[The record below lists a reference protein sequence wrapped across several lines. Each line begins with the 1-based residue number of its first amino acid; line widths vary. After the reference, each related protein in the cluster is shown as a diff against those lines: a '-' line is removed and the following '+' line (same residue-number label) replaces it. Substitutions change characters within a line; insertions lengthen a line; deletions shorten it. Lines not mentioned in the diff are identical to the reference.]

1 MTRPLRVLCLDIEG
15 GHGGSSRSLY
25 YLLKHVDRDAVA
37 PTVWCRRDG
46 PIMARYAEIAIPVV
60 VEPGLPKASALPRA
74 SRNVAQLMGHAGEFW
89 RARGGA
95 LERLADAASAH
106 DIVHFNHEG
115 FAALAWWLRRTVN
128 VPATMHIRTN
138 VLASAFARAQM
149 RAISRAV
156 DAVAFITPN
165 EERTFRGLGGMAPGR
180 VIYNVVESDARPAP
194 HDNLVAEKRLKIAS
208 LSNAAHVRGTDR
220 LIDIAAA
227 LKALGRRDVVIVAAG
242 DMHLGGRWP
251 APYDAFARDGKT
263 LADVAAAQG
272 LADYFLFLGH
282 VPDPERVLA
291 GADLLLK
298 PTREDN
304 PWGRDVLEALAAGCP
319 VISVGSDA
327 TFVETGVTGMLQPRF
342 DADAAAQAIAVLADD
357 RASLASMGEAA
368 RARVAKLCNGPG
380 RARELTEL
388 WRDAVARHGA

>member
-25 YLLKHVDRDAVA
+25 YLLKHADRDAIA

-46 PIMARYAEIAIPVV
+46 PIKARYAEIGIPVV

-74 SRNVAQLMGHAGEFW
+74 SRNVAQLLGHAGEFW
-89 RARGGA
+89 RARGGT
-95 LERLADAASAH
+95 LRRLADAARAH
-106 DIVHFNHEG
+106 DVVHFNHEG
-115 FAALAWWLRRTVN
+115 FAALAWWLRRTAG
-128 VPATMHIRTN
+128 VPATTHIRTN
-138 VLASAFARAQM
+138 VVASVFARAQM

-156 DAVAFITPN
+156 DGVAFITPN
-165 EERTFRGLGGMAPGR
+165 EERTFRGLGGTAPGR
-180 VIYNVVESDARPAP
+180 VIFNVVEADERPEP
-194 HDNLVAEKRLKIAS
+194 HPLLANETRLKIAS

-227 LKALGRRDVVIVAAG
+227 LKAMGRRDVLIVAAG

-263 LADVAAAQG
+263 LADVAASLG
-272 LADYFLFLGH
+272 LAEYFLFLGH

-304 PWGRDVLEALAAGCP
+304 PWGRDVLEALAGGCP
-319 VISVGSDA
+319 VISVGSDG
-327 TFVETGVTGMLQPRF
+327 TFVETGVTGILQATF
-342 DADAAAQAIAVLADD
+342 DAGTVAKAVAALADD
-357 RASLASMGEAA
+357 RLRLASMGEAA
-368 RARVAKLCNGPG
+368 RARVAKLCNGAE

-388 WRDAVARHGA
+388 WRAAVARHGA